1 MKVMIGRATPE
12 DALAIA
18 SLAADALATRIDA
31 DSPRVRKI
39 LNEGLTFVARIDESM
54 VGFASNFFT
63 FDQEGRR
70 RFELDLLAVAPGAQ
84 GRGIGGRLVEASLA
98 AARDSKPVLIRT
110 LVRSENWSM
119 QRLCRRYGFTRSPGQ
134 KQLFVTHPRP
144 AIRSCRKHCA
154 YLIRVETLSY
164 SGIWLEGALSQEA
177 LDDALWTASQ
187 SDRSV
192 IGTVIPSGASHAHD
206 LLRANA
212 FNNLGE
218 YNWWTISAGS
228 AGS

>member
-39 LNEGLTFVARIDESM
+39 LNEGLTFVARIDESI

-63 FDQEGRR
+63 FDREGRR

-84 GRGIGGRLVEASLA
+84 RRGIGGRLAEASLA

-110 LVRSENWSM
+110 LLRSENWSM

-164 SGIWLEGALSQEA
+164 SGIWLEGGLSQA
-177 LDDALWTASQ
+177 AIDDALWKASR
-187 SDRSV
+187 SDTSV
-192 IGTVIPSGASHAHD
+192 IGTVIPSDASPLAKM
-206 LLRANA
+206 LRANS
-212 FNNLGE
+212 FKSVGE
-218 YNWWTISAGS
+218 YNWWTINPGS
-228 AGS
+228 V

>member
-12 DALAIA
+12 DALALA

-39 LNEGLTFVARIDESM
+39 LNEGLTFVARIDESI

-119 QRLCRRYGFTRSPGQ
+119 QRLCRRHGFTLSPCEYH
-134 KQLFVTHPRP
+134 LFVSVPRP
-144 AIRSCRKHCA
+144 VARQTQGHQAR
-154 YLIRVETLSY
+154 LIPVETLNY

-192 IGTVIPSGASHAHD
+192 IGAVIPSDASHESD